1 MLAAAF
7 FGAADFDS
15 PDPAVE
21 LEVLAADAVDPE
33 PPESDD
39 PEEPEE
45 PEEPEDEEPE
55 SELDDPLTEAFALP
69 LVRLS
74 VA

>member
-1 MLAAAF
+1 VLAAAF

-45 PEEPEDEEPE
+45 PEDEEPE

>member
-1 MLAAAF
+1 VLAAAF
-7 FGAADFDS
+7 LGAADFDS

-33 PPESDD
+33 PLESDD

-45 PEEPEDEEPE
+45 PEDDEPE